1 MNKEDLILL
10 YKNTVFPMEEDALL
24 ADASGQRAKGGY
36 LRAEKGELV
45 ETMAKHAI
53 EIAWT
58 EAGGDRNRLTFGNGK
73 TFRINIRREYV
84 LDLSDDI
91 RAYVMG
97 NIDKHHYKA
106 KIDVKVFVDKSL
118 VLAIECKAFTENAM
132 LKRILFDYR
141 MLKTIYPDLVCCLFQ
156 LESQMGGTYSNPTTK
171 PQYGSPSSH
180 TLMSYF
186 PEVSLNIITLLEG
199 ERHPKRPIHN
209 PKYYKELHIGNL
221 DHAIGQLRD
230 LLSPF
235 V

>member
-1 MNKEDLILL
+1 
-10 YKNTVFPMEEDALL
+10 MEEDALL
-24 ADASGQRAKGGY
+24 ADASGERAKGGY

-45 ETMAKHAI
+45 ETMAKHAV

-58 EAGGDRNRLTFGNGK
+58 EAGGDRNRLAFGNGK
-73 TFRINIRREYV
+73 TFRIDIRREYV
-84 LDLSDDI
+84 LGLPDDI
-91 RAYVMG
+91 RDYVMS
-97 NIDKHHYKA
+97 NIDKHQYKA
-106 KIDVKVFVDKSL
+106 KIDCKVFIDKAL

-156 LESQMGGTYSNPTTK
+156 LESQLGGTYSDPAK
-171 PQYGSPSSH
+171 APQYGSPSSH

-199 ERHPKRPIHN
+199 ERKPKRPIHD
-209 PKYYKELHIGNL
+209 PRYYKELHPGNL
-221 DHAIGQLRD
+221 DYAIEQLRD
-230 LLSPF
+230 LLSLF